1 MSAETCSKDALDS
14 ADRLDWRL
22 MLPLFGI
29 VTLYAAGI
37 GAVLP
42 VLPFH
47 LREMGASPLIFGL
60 VLATEALSQ
69 SAASP
74 LLGQLSD
81 RFGRKRVLLASQTV
95 AVVSLLLLALAQ
107 SILTVLL
114 ARFLFGFTAGNFSAA
129 AAYAADNSSPATR
142 RQAIGIANAGLG
154 LGAIIGAGLSSVLS
168 DISLTA
174 PIYLALVLSASG
186 IVVTAFGLKG
196 GKVAKQAAAGADRDK
211 ISLRAITSSPAI
223 RVLIVVMLCHFF
235 AYGMYTSQL
244 PNFLTDR
251 FVWNGHAFGP
261 REFSYIIAADGVI
274 NILVQLFL
282 LGWLGRYFSE
292 RRLIILI
299 FALLGTGFVSAG
311 LASTIPALALA
322 VLCISTA
329 DALAKPTYLA
339 ALSVHVPSE
348 RQGVV
353 MGTGQALV
361 AVTDIASPVLAGFIL
376 GSGLYGAWI
385 GTVVAIALVGA
396 VTAATRLPRHGDP
409 ETTAPARGT

>member
-1 MSAETCSKDALDS
+1 MSAGICSKHEASLS
-14 ADRLDWRL
+14 DRLDWRL
-22 MLPLFGI
+22 MLPLFAI

-42 VLPFH
+42 VLPFY
-47 LREMGASPLIFGL
+47 LREMGASPLVFGI
-60 VLATEALSQ
+60 VLATEALSL

-81 RFGRKRVLLASQTV
+81 RFGRRRVLLASQVV

-107 SILTVLL
+107 SIFTVLL
-114 ARFLFGFTAGNFSAA
+114 ARFLFGLTAGNFSAA
-129 AAYAADNSSPATR
+129 AAYAADNSSPTTR
-142 RQAIGIANAGLG
+142 RQAIGVVNAALG
-154 LGAIIGAGLSSVLS
+154 LGAIVGAGLSSVLS

-174 PIYLALVLSASG
+174 PIYMALALSASG
-186 IVVTAFGLKG
+186 VVVTTFGLKG
-196 GKVAKQAAAGADRDK
+196 GKVVRQATDEPDSER
-211 ISLRAITSSPAI
+211 ISLRAITGHPVI
-223 RVLIVVMLCHFF
+223 RVLVIVMLCHFF

-244 PNFLTDR
+244 PIYLADR
-251 FVWNGHAFGP
+251 FVWNGHALGP
-261 REFSYIIAADGVI
+261 REFAYIIAADGVI

-282 LGWLGRYFSE
+282 LGLLGRFFSE

-299 FALLGTGFVSAG
+299 FALFCIGFLTAG
-311 LASTIPALALA
+311 LASTIPVLAFA

-361 AVTDIASPVLAGFIL
+361 AVTDIASPVMAGFIVGL
-376 GSGLYGAWI
+376 GLYGAWI
-385 GTVVAIALVGA
+385 GAVVAIAITGA
-396 VTAATRLPRHGDP
+396 VIAATRLPRQSDS
-409 ETTAPARGT
+409 ETGTPAPPG